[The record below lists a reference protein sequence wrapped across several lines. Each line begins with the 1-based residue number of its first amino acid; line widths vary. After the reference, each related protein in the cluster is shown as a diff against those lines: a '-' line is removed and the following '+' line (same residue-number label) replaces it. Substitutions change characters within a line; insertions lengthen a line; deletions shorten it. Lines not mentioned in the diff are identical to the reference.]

1 MANVKPLVKETLTVD
16 DVEAIVKASD
26 VKHPNFD
33 RNNCLWVSKG
43 WLTTWDGEYH
53 VGYIIHHIHK
63 YIAVSSMDVYFMEVE
78 IHGNPIINGDKYV
91 CNDIQ
96 YHKLLPIS
104 VLVRN
109 KNDEKAQH
117 YIPVT
122 NIDTLVNRIVNNAR
136 DEWGL
141 FPADAS
147 KPANDLTNS
156 IKLEY
161 NDIGMWSE
169 PIPAEELEHIQA
181 ERKEEQERRER
192 ELIDRFSK
200 GDLPEAEDDLWYAVL
215 ADVDSRGF
223 GDTSLET
230 KILKILQRRGINVY
244 IDGERDSF
252 GWVTRGIFID
262 GKIMCI
268 Y

>member
-1 MANVKPLVKETLTVD
+1 MTNVKPLVKETLTVD

-33 RNNCLWVSKG
+33 RTNYLLVSKG

-53 VGYIIHHIHK
+53 VGYIVHHIHK
-63 YIAVSSMDVYFMEVE
+63 YIAVSPMDVYFMEVLR
-78 IHGNPIINGDKYV
+78 GNSIINGDKYV
-91 CNDIQ
+91 YNDIQ

-104 VLVRN
+104 SVMARD

-122 NIDTLVNRIVNNAR
+122 TINTLVNRIVSNAR

-147 KPANDLTNS
+147 KPADDLTNS

-161 NDIGMWSE
+161 NDIGIWSE
-169 PIPAEELEHIQA
+169 PIPAEELVRIEA
-181 ERKEEQERRER
+181 EMKAEQERLEK
-192 ELIDRFSK
+192 EIIDRFSK
-200 GDLPEAEDDLWYAVL
+200 GELPPPEDDLWYRVL
-215 ADVDSRGF
+215 ADVDSAGF
-223 GDTSLET
+223 GDKTLET
-230 KILKILQRRGINVY
+230 KVLKILNDRGINAY

-252 GWVTRGIFID
+252 GWVTRGILID
-262 GKIMCI
+262 GKVMCI